1 MSEEN
6 QVTEVATAGE
16 NLIPTDSAAP
26 AKATKSATLPKSIA
40 DIQAITHVPTTEATK
55 SFGAFVNKY
64 LTNADN
70 FTPVTE
76 EQAWAVIGIHRVW
89 QQSDERKA
97 EKEALVAAGLQE
109 AEAKKA
115 AAAEK
120 KALKEAEAKAKA
132 EAKARKDAEK
142 AAKAAA
148 EGEGV
153 DALESLDTI
162 TEEVVEELPGDGEAV
177 EGVEVDAPA
186 AEEGGKKNRQRRPR
200 PGQAGF

>member
-64 LTNADN
+64 LVNADN

-89 QQSDERKA
+89 QQSEERKL
-97 EKEALVAAGLQE
+97 EKEALVAAGAAE
-109 AEAKKA
+109 AEAKKK

-120 KALKEAEAKAKA
+120 KAEREAEA
-132 EAKARKDAEK
+132 ARKAAEKDRKAAEK
-142 AAKAAA
+142 AAKEAAD
-148 EGEGV
+148 GSGV
-153 DALESLDTI
+153 DALESLDSI
-162 TEEVVEELPGDGEAV
+162 TEEVVEELPADAEAV
-177 EGVEVDAPA
+177 ADDSTESAP
-186 AEEGGKKNRQRRPR
+186 EEGGKKNRQRRPR